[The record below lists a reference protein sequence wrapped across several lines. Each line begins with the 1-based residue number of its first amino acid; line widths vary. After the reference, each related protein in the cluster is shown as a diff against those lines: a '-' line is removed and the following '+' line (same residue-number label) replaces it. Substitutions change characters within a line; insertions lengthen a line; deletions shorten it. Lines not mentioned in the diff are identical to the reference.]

1 MGKTDRI
8 TERQLTIL
16 IFVSLLSP
24 MIRILP
30 TSAVVF
36 GGRAAWLSP
45 FIAFVMGKILLGI
58 MGAMWKNAPEGVGLA
73 DMAQLGLG
81 GGAGRVFNVLVALWL
96 TFYAG
101 FVCRSAAER
110 LLSTVYPNGSVSVFV
125 ITMLI
130 IAVVTATGLTKSLSR
145 TAEVLMPILVAVIA
159 AVLLSAIPDV
169 SGDNLLPVTYRDAK
183 RIVYGALPIFN
194 VTTAFVYFL
203 YLAGHVQKKPA
214 IRPNRFPWLAV
225 IAAVALGVTFF
236 TLGTIGENLAVSME
250 NAFFMVIRNI
260 KVLGVVE
267 RVEAVVV
274 AVWIVTDFIFVAA
287 LLSIVA
293 EIWRTVTGVK
303 KRTAFVP
310 VTAGIAGI
318 AAFFIARDAFAFQKW
333 SDVLIPAVNL
343 VFTVALIP
351 AVSAVG
357 KLRKKY

>member
-8 TERQLTIL
+8 TERQLKVL
-16 IFVSLLSP
+16 LFVSILSP
-24 MIRILP
+24 MVRILP

-45 FIAFVMGKILLGI
+45 VAAYILGKLLLAFMD
-58 MGAMWKNAPEGVGLA
+58 AMEKNAPEGVGLA

-81 GGAGRVFNVLVALWL
+81 AGAGRCFNVLVALWL

-110 LLSTVYPNGSVSVFV
+110 LVSTVYPNGNAGVFIV
-125 ITMLI
+125 AMLAV
-130 IAVVTATGLTKSLSR
+130 AVVTASGLTKSLAR
-145 TAEVLMPILVAVIA
+145 TAEVLMPVLVAVIA
-159 AVLLSAIPDV
+159 AVLLSALPDV
-169 SGDNLLPVTYRDAK
+169 EGANLLPVTYRDAK
-183 RIVYGALPIFN
+183 RVIFGALPIFN
-194 VTTAFVYFL
+194 VMTVFVYFL
-203 YLAGHVQKKPA
+203 FLAGKVQKKPSV
-214 IRPNRFPWLAV
+214 RPNRFPWLLM

-236 TLGTIGENLAVSME
+236 TLGTIGEDLSVSME

-274 AVWIVTDFIFVAA
+274 AVWIVTDFVFVAA
-287 LLSIVA
+287 LLSITA

-310 VTAGIAGI
+310 VTAVLAGA
-318 AAFFIARDAFAFQKW
+318 AAFLIAKDAFAFQKW
-333 SDVLIPAVNL
+333 SDVLIPAINL
-343 VFTVALIP
+343 CFTVVLIP
-351 AVSAVG
+351 LTAAVG